1 MLINIIITNFLAL
14 RSEGSGFVCVSTIC
28 ETIRHP
34 LRAKSDP
41 PKLDVK
47 LGGAAVATGSLTR
60 IRVNN

>member
-47 LGGAAVATGSLTR
+47 LGGAAVGGDG
-60 IRVNN
+60 